1 MMRVA
6 VGLGFR
12 ADVTVA
18 QFEAAIRAALGH
30 YPSAQPAVVATL
42 DEKSRAA
49 ALTALCAQYG
59 WPLVAFGAAQLAA
72 RPALSVSAPSAAAL
86 ARFGITGVAEPCAQL
101 AAPHGR
107 LLGPKFALDGVTVAL
122 AGPL

>member
-30 YPSAQPAVVATL
+30 YP
-42 DEKSRAA
+42 
-49 ALTALCAQYG
+49 
-59 WPLVAFGAAQLAA
+59 
-72 RPALSVSAPSAAAL
+72 
-86 ARFGITGVAEPCAQL
+86 
-101 AAPHGR
+101 
-107 LLGPKFALDGVTVAL
+107 
-122 AGPL
+122 